1 MIVSS
6 IVFLNLFRSVAHVKG
21 PQSLAAHFNEDF
33 NEIIT
38 MTLGYA

>member
-6 IVFLNLFRSVAHVKG
+6 TVFLNLFRSVAHFEG
-21 PQSLAAHFNEDF
+21 PEILAAHFNEDF
-33 NEIIT
+33 IEIIT